1 MNGKNKN
8 KNKENQIR
16 KTKKKKM
23 KKQNIKQ
30 NIPPSPALIK
40 QLNEMGYII
49 SNDNVI
55 IKVRTKESNE
65 VQK

>member
-1 MNGKNKN
+1 MV
-8 KNKENQIR
+8 
-16 KTKKKKM
+16 KTKTKTKTIKFENKKTNM

-40 QLNEMGYII
+40 TLNEMGYII
-49 SNDNVI
+49 SQDNVI

>member
-1 MNGKNKN
+1 
-8 KNKENQIR
+8 
-16 KTKKKKM
+16 M

-30 NIPPSPALIK
+30 NNIPPSPALIRK
-40 QLNEMGYII
+40 LNEMGYII

-55 IKVRTKESNE
+55 IKVPTKETNE

>member
-1 MNGKNKN
+1 LNGKNKN

-16 KTKKKKM
+16 KQKTKM

-40 QLNEMGYII
+40 KLNEMGYII

>member
-1 MNGKNKN
+1 
-8 KNKENQIR
+8 
-16 KTKKKKM
+16 M

-30 NIPPSPALIK
+30 NILPSPALVK
-40 QLNEMGYII
+40 QLNAMGYII

>member
-1 MNGKNKN
+1 MVKTKT
-8 KNKENQIR
+8 
-16 KTKKKKM
+16 KTKKIKFENKKTKM

-30 NIPPSPALIK
+30 NIPPSPALIRK
-40 QLNEMGYII
+40 LNEMGYII

-55 IKVRTKESNE
+55 IKLPTKESNE

>member
-1 MNGKNKN
+1 
-8 KNKENQIR
+8 
-16 KTKKKKM
+16 M

-30 NIPPSPALIK
+30 NILPPSPQLIK
-40 QLNEMGYII
+40 TLNEMGYII
-49 SNDNVI
+49 SNDYVI

>member
-1 MNGKNKN
+1 MKN
-8 KNKENQIR
+8 
-16 KTKKKKM
+16 KKKKM

>member
-1 MNGKNKN
+1 
-8 KNKENQIR
+8 
-16 KTKKKKM
+16 M
-23 KKQNIKQ
+23 KKQIIKQ

-49 SNDNVI
+49 SNDN

>member
-1 MNGKNKN
+1 MVKTKT

-16 KTKKKKM
+16 KTKKTKM

-30 NIPPSPALIK
+30 IIPPSPALIK
-40 QLNEMGYII
+40 QLNEMGYIL